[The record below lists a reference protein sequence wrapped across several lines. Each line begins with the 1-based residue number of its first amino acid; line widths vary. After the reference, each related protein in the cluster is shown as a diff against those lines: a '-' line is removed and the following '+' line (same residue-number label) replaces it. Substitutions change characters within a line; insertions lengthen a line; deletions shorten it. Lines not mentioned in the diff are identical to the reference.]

1 MQMHEGTAMAAL
13 TDEQIGVFDE
23 NGCPVLEGIAGRAGL
38 VAPPVASEEVG
49 HCHRRTGDAPLCA

>member
-1 MQMHEGTAMAAL
+1 MAAL